1 MLFFFGEGIDIL
13 KVHIMF
19 RYLNSFL
26 SYAVSCDSQQVN
38 RINRNR
44 LILEIRKVRHRKDKK
59 NCPHQMVYKRWVQD
73 MKLSDAKTWLL
84 LIRSQWR

>member
-1 MLFFFGEGIDIL
+1 MY
-13 KVHIMF
+13 IMF
-19 RYLNSFL
+19 RCLNSFL

-44 LILEIRKVRHRKDKK
+44 LILEIRKVRHRKDKQIAH
-59 NCPHQMVYKRWVQD
+59 NQMIYKWWVQD

-84 LIRSQWR
+84 LIRSQWRSEPTATYF